1 MICKMFTING
11 KAPTIGNTALT
22 GSAIGNPGV
31 VLEYFNTGTSTPH
44 YDGFSVRVAKTGTTA
59 TIDYEN
65 MCYYST
71 AKYDNPDP
79 SQLNKA
85 FFIPMSQLR
94 YRTDPDYN
102 FYCLAANTWFPW
114 IGEPTHPNYGY
125 IFPCDEADY
134 DHAGAYVIPTAE
146 YANQELYVYVW
157 LPDVLQSPENTDQVG
172 LDCTVLKTNAEKIGF
187 NIHKCDMPGLN
198 QYCFNQAYIKEIVDC
213 HLPSGHQYFGYG
225 NVIDTGSSALNYI
238 ELISASD
245 IEQYQPVQ
253 SVKSAYDSRLAGGFQ
268 SIQYAENC
276 DLIGAA
282 NGYTQLTAIS
292 AKNCNISA
300 AKWYSANGC
309 NITIN
314 DSFPAGYSDSGI
326 SAFNSTINWILE
338 YGNDASLY
346 LTDCDITQT
355 PTWCNNWTLQNC
367 NVSST
372 RTGPTNPAGMGTN
385 FVAKNTYWHY
395 GASSWYAEDYPT
407 KPFVLL

>member
-22 GSAIGNPGV
+22 GSAIDNPGV
-31 VLEYFNTGTSTPH
+31 VLEYFNPRNYTPH

-85 FFIPMSQLR
+85 FFIPMSSLT
-94 YRTDPDYN
+94 YTTDPNYN
-102 FYCLAANTWFPW
+102 FYCLKSVNIPPVSAIRN
-114 IGEPTHPNYGY
+114 GYGY
-125 IFPCDEADY
+125 VFPCDEADY

-146 YANQELYVYVW
+146 YAGQNLYVYIW
-157 LPDVLQSPENTDQVG
+157 LPDVLQSPENKDQVG
-172 LDCTVLKTNAEKIGF
+172 LDCTVLKANTEKIGF

-198 QYCFNQAYIKEIVDC
+198 QYCFNQSYIKEIIDC
-213 HLPSGHQYFGYG
+213 HLPSGHQYLGYG
-225 NVIDTGSSALNYI
+225 DVISTEYLSPI

-253 SVKSAYDSRLAGGFQ
+253 SVNSAYDSKLAGGFQ

-276 DLIGAA
+276 DLIGAT
-282 NGYTQLTAIS
+282 NGYTRLTAIS

-309 NITIN
+309 NITVN
-314 DSFPAGYSDSGI
+314 DFISTGYGDSGI
-326 SAFNSTINWILE
+326 SAFNSTINWT
-338 YGNDASLY
+338 NDNSIGAYSY
-346 LTDCDITQT
+346 FTDCDITQT
-355 PTWCNNWTLQNC
+355 PTWCNRWTLQNC

-372 RTGPTNPAGMGTN
+372 RTNPTSPAGMGTELT
-385 FVAKNTYWHY
+385 AKNTYWHY
-395 GASSWYAEDYPT
+395 GTSAWYAENYPT
-407 KPFVLL
+407 TPFVPL